1 MRERTYGV
9 VDIGSNTVHLL
20 VARTNGG
27 SLTSLVD
34 LSEALRLGADVDSTG
49 AISDAKLDELVG
61 TLCRYKEAAAD
72 VGITT
77 LHLLATH
84 AVRASTNWVHV
95 CDVIKHITG
104 FAVAVLA
111 PEHEAA
117 LSFLGA
123 EADFPSVG
131 PQVVVDIGGG
141 SMQVGV
147 GQGRDVWDSVS
158 LPLGA
163 ARVSTHFM
171 PSDPPTYIEEA
182 VLVTYLVNVIPPA
195 MPLTTTDVSGMIGVG
210 GTLRRV
216 PQLLDLR
223 SGQVLPDNAL
233 GRILSMLRDHTAS
246 EIAATY
252 NLKSERARL
261 LVPSILVLREVLRAY
276 DNPPLIMAAHGVREG
291 AILQLARHGKI

>member
-1 MRERTYGV
+1 MRERVYGV

-20 VARTNGG
+20 VARTNGA
-27 SLTSLVD
+27 SLTPIVD
-34 LSEALRLGADVDSTG
+34 LSEGLRLGADVDSTG
-49 AISDAKLDELVG
+49 AISEAKLEELIR
-61 TLCRYKEAAAD
+61 TLCLYKEAAANA
-72 VGITT
+72 GITT

-84 AVRASTNWVHV
+84 AVRASTNWIYI
-95 CDVIKHITG
+95 CDAVKHMTS
-104 FAVAVLA
+104 FNVQVLA
-111 PEHEAA
+111 PEHEAV

-123 EADFPSVG
+123 EANFPSVG

-141 SMQVGV
+141 SMQVAV

-182 VLVTYLVNVIPPA
+182 MLVTYLVNVIASA
-195 MPLTTTDVSGMIGVG
+195 MPLTRTSVSCILGVG

-216 PQLLDLR
+216 PLLLDMR
-223 SGQVLPDNAL
+223 PGQVLPPDAI
-233 GRILSMLRDHTAS
+233 GRMLSLLRDRTTS
-246 EIAATY
+246 EIASAY
-252 NLKSERARL
+252 NLKPERARL
-261 LVPSILVLREVLRAY
+261 LMPVLLVLREVLRSY
-276 DNPPLIMAAHGVREG
+276 DNPPLIMAAYGMREG